1 MSYLP
6 VFVAEPIRQ
15 PIAEGCLLFVLG
27 KQQHGMIVQRGVVLL
42 AKVIEQQVRR
52 GWLLSAEAAAV
63 ITGRPGGQLALLT
76 AEQGVH
82 TAAQQAAQRSLVV
95 VGQIVGGGRRSEGR
109 LLLRWDMETGGRGA
123 GSAQWRLLLL
133 LLSSPTVPVRLW
145 CWNLE
150 MKRRNKIN
158 NQTGR

>member
-1 MSYLP
+1 M
-6 VFVAEPIRQ
+6 
-15 PIAEGCLLFVLG
+15 
-27 KQQHGMIVQRGVVLL
+27 
-42 AKVIEQQVRR
+42 
-52 GWLLSAEAAAV
+52 SAEAAAV
-63 ITGRPGGQLALLT
+63 ITGRPGGQLALLP

-95 VGQIVGGGRRSEGR
+95 VGQIVGVGRRSEGR